1 MKQIAVFDKNL
12 KEVKNIDLSD
22 NVFDIKPNEAL
33 IHQVSVSMLSN
44 LRRPLAHTKT
54 RSEVSGGGKKPWR
67 QKGTGRARQGSIRS
81 PLWVG
86 GGITFGPR
94 NVRNFSQKIN
104 DKMRQKAFCML
115 LTNKVDNN
123 LLMVIDNL
131 NFDKPKTKDI
141 LNIIDNSKFKGQ
153 KSVLFVVNKK
163 DDNVYK
169 AVRNIEGFKIKTCIN
184 VLDLLKYKNVI
195 MDEPT
200 ITSINE
206 RYSKLN
212 FKNK

>member
-67 QKGTGRARQGSIRS
+67 QKGTGIARQGSIRS

-86 GGITFGPR
+86 GGITFGPI

-131 NFDKPKTKDI
+131 NFDKPKTKDV

>member
-54 RSEVSGGGKKPWR
+54 RSEVSGGGKKPWK

-131 NFDKPKTKDI
+131 NFDKPKTKDV

>member
-131 NFDKPKTKDI
+131 NFDKPKTKDV
-141 LNIIDNSKFKGQ
+141 LNIIDNSKF
-153 KSVLFVVNKK
+153 N
-163 DDNVYK
+163 
-169 AVRNIEGFKIKTCIN
+169 
-184 VLDLLKYKNVI
+184 LLKLLASLDILK
-195 MDEPT
+195 DEPQD
-200 ITSINE
+200 
-206 RYSKLN
+206 KLQ
-212 FKNK
+212 

>member
-1 MKQIAVFDKNL
+1 
-12 KEVKNIDLSD
+12 
-22 NVFDIKPNEAL
+22 
-33 IHQVSVSMLSN
+33 
-44 LRRPLAHTKT
+44 
-54 RSEVSGGGKKPWR
+54 
-67 QKGTGRARQGSIRS
+67 
-81 PLWVG
+81 
-86 GGITFGPR
+86 
-94 NVRNFSQKIN
+94 
-104 DKMRQKAFCML
+104 
-115 LTNKVDNN
+115 
-123 LLMVIDNL
+123 LMVIDNL
-131 NFDKPKTKDI
+131 NFDKPKTKDV

>member
-22 NVFDIKPNEAL
+22 NVFDIKPNESL
-33 IHQVSVSMLSN
+33 IHQVSVAMLAN

-54 RSEVSGGGKKPWR
+54 RSEVSGGGKKPWK

-131 NFDKPKTKDI
+131 NFDKPKTKDV

-153 KSVLFVVNKK
+153 KSILFVVNEKN
-163 DDNVYK
+163 DNVYK

-195 MDEPT
+195 MDEST
-200 ITSINE
+200 IISINE

>member
-131 NFDKPKTKDI
+131 NFDKPKTKDV

>member
-54 RSEVSGGGKKPWR
+54 RSEVSGGGKKPWK